1 MAGGEYEPD
10 DSRLVQGTKGDPGK
24 SWREQEPPGPAD
36 RGELEPG
43 DSRNVEGTAST
54 PDGRWT
60 NTGGKTPPGVRQ
72 EKPMDAHDAALAGRR
87 EERRKEPGEKRERDG
102 G

>member
-1 MAGGEYEPD
+1 MAGGEYEPN
-10 DSRLVQGTKGDPGK
+10 DSRLVQGTKGDPKK
-24 SWREQEPPGPAD
+24 SWREQEPPSPAN
-36 RGELEPG
+36 RGELEPV

-60 NTGGKTPPGVRQ
+60 HKEEKTPPGVPQ
-72 EKPMDAHDAALAGRR
+72 EKPMDAHDAAVAGRR
-87 EERRKEPGEKRERDG
+87 EKDRG